1 MVKEN
6 EFSLLMM
13 RPRQELQ
20 SFPSYTGPIQSLHET
35 NLHLSMV
42 TVVGSFYRILLLIT
56 SSYSKTLFIC
66 PKIKQRRKHPVFSI
80 CFNCDLYKHPS
91 IGFHNFHLSTL

>member
-20 SFPSYTGPIQSLHET
+20 SFPS
-35 NLHLSMV
+35 V